1 MSKEETMKI
10 IDKLDEIIK
19 NGGGYLE
26 FFEFSSE
33 IDKFIKKE
41 MIKQSK

>member
-1 MSKEETMKI
+1 MSQEQTMKI

-26 FFEFSSE
+26 FFKLSDG
-33 IDKFIKKE
+33 IDELIKNVNYD
-41 MIKQSK
+41 SK